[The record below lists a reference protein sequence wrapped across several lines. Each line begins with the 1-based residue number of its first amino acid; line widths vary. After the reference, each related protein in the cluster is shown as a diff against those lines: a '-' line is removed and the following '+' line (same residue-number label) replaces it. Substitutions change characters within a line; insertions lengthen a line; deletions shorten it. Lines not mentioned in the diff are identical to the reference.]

1 MFNTEQY
8 TDKIICGDALEVL
21 KQLPDESTDL
31 LLTDPPYFRIKT
43 CWWDRQW
50 DDSTNYLKWLGAVAD
65 EWRRILKPNGSLY
78 CFASSAMASRV
89 ELLLAERF
97 DVLNHVVWEKRNDPG
112 YDGWKQKCSKESLR
126 KWYSWSERVIFAEQ
140 IAFRNVLRNARLQ
153 AGLTAKDLAELIGA
167 YGKVNHGGSVSN
179 WETGKNVPTP
189 EQYEK
194 LSKVLNLP
202 PRETIIR
209 PFAVSSKVQY
219 TDVWH
224 FDTVKQRKGKHPC
237 EKPVDM
243 IDHIILAS
251 SVEGDVVLDCFCGS
265 GVVLAE
271 AKRLGRKYIGIEI
284 EQKWVDVAH
293 QRIQEAG

>member
-1 MFNTEQY
+1 MINE
-8 TDKIICGDALEVL
+8 IICGDAFEVL
-21 KQLPDESTDL
+21 KQIPDESIDL
-31 LLTDPPYFRIKT
+31 VITDPPYFRMKT

-50 DDSTNYLKWLGAVAD
+50 DDKHNYLKWLAAIAD
-65 EWRRILKPNGSLY
+65 EWRRILKSSGSLY
-78 CFASSAMASRV
+78 CFASSVMAASV
-89 ELLLAERF
+89 EVLLSERF
-97 DVLNHVVWEKRNDPG
+97 EVLNHIVWEKQNEPG

-126 KWYSWSERVIFAEQ
+126 KWYAWSERVIFAEQ
-140 IAFRNVLRNARLQ
+140 IAFRNVLRNARLDS
-153 AGLTAKDLAELIGA
+153 GLTAKALAELIGA

-194 LSKVLNLP
+194 LSKVLDLP

-209 PFAVSSKVQY
+209 PFNVSSKVQY

-237 EKPVDM
+237 EKPIDM
-243 IDHIILAS
+243 INHMITAS
-251 SVEGDVVLDCFCGS
+251 SVKDSIVLDCFCGS

-271 AKRLGRKYIGIEI
+271 AKRLKRKYVGIEI
-284 EQKWVDVAH
+284 EQKWIEIAK
-293 QRIQEAG
+293 QRVGEIGW